1 MHVGLKHV
9 DDTSAVVGSNLDVL
23 VHVSRGVND
32 NAPSRLFGSGCEYGS
47 TDFMTGGW
55 NIINRR
61 RHDASGGKIHQV
73 LVRVD
78 SCSFY

>member
-32 NAPSRLFGSGCEYGS
+32 NAPSRLFGADHIAVIGQDRESG
-47 TDFMTGGW
+47 
-55 NIINRR
+55 
-61 RHDASGGKIHQV
+61 Q
-73 LVRVD
+73 
-78 SCSFY
+78 